1 LVRSPD
7 IIGYVVHSS
16 IVIKRLITFLGNP
29 ASFGRNAERNTNG
42 YPGKTTVDQAVDQVI
57 DGIDPRLR
65 LVPGYKR
72 KLKGEVTAA
81 LTHIGELVDRVP
93 GPIDVSRRTFVRDP
107 RVSAFFATPDD
118 LQTTFSCSP
127 ELKAFFADVKNSG
140 EDECYALLCAD
151 KEEKSVLGTELAGD
165 SVQREVSQT
174 AINFHDHKILS
185 PAANDRD
192 VRDGIK
198 HCIFDGLVTH
208 ALRHIY
214 DIKTRRQD
222 LEDQRRIL
230 HARLRAR
237 QAQGNGLS
245 LLLAEAHEGNE
256 LTEDIKSKV
265 AEAEL
270 KLERMP
276 GSRDVLSFYLEET
289 RNIFAS
295 PEEFIRLSV
304 ACFRLTD
311 MGIKV
316 NRDTPQSANTVC
328 FSELEITDVMKRV
341 VTVVRYARDDMN
353 CPDKSF

>member
-1 LVRSPD
+1 VR
-7 IIGYVVHSS
+7 SS
-16 IVIKRLITFLGNP
+16 IVIKRLRRFLGN
-29 ASFGRNAERNTNG
+29 AAGFGRSAEHNTSSHA
-42 YPGKTTVDQAVDQVI
+42 GKVTVHEATEQVV

-72 KLKGEVTAA
+72 KLKGEVAAA
-81 LTHIGELVDRVP
+81 LAHIGDLVDQVP
-93 GPIDVSRRTFVRDP
+93 GPIDVSRMTFVRDP
-107 RVSAFFATPDD
+107 RVSALFATPDE
-118 LQTTFSCSP
+118 LQATFSCSP
-127 ELKAFFADVKNSG
+127 ELRAFFAEVKNSE
-140 EDECYALLCAD
+140 EDECYALLCANR
-151 KEEKSVLGTELAGD
+151 EEKSVLGTELAGD
-165 SVQREVSQT
+165 TVRREVFQT

-214 DIKTRRQD
+214 DIKTRRKD

-245 LLLAEAHEGNE
+245 QLLAEAHGGDDQS
-256 LTEDIKSKV
+256 EDIKTKI
-265 AEAEL
+265 AEAERT
-270 KLERMP
+270 LERMP
-276 GSRDVLSFYLEET
+276 GSQGVLSFYLEEV
-289 RNIFAS
+289 RNIFAR
-295 PEEFIRLSV
+295 PEEFIRLNV

-316 NRDTPQSANTVC
+316 NGDTPQPANTVC
-328 FSELEITDVMKRV
+328 FSELEITNVMKRV

>member
-1 LVRSPD
+1 M
-7 IIGYVVHSS
+7 
-16 IVIKRLITFLGNP
+16 
-29 ASFGRNAERNTNG
+29 
-42 YPGKTTVDQAVDQVI
+42 VDEAVDHVI
-57 DGIDPRLR
+57 DGIDPKLR

-72 KLKGEVTAA
+72 KLKGEVAAA
-81 LTHIGELVDRVP
+81 LAHIGGLVDQVP

-107 RVSAFFATPDD
+107 RVSAFFATPDE
-118 LQTTFSCSP
+118 LQATFSCSP
-127 ELKAFFADVKNSG
+127 ELKTFFADVKNSG
-140 EDECYALLCAD
+140 KDECYALLCAN

-165 SVQREVSQT
+165 TVRREVIQT

-198 HCIFDGLVTH
+198 RCIFDGLVTH

-245 LLLAEAHEGNE
+245 LLLAEAHEGDE
-256 LTEDIKSKV
+256 QSEDIKTKI
-265 AEAEL
+265 AEAERT
-270 KLERMP
+270 LERMP
-276 GSRDVLSFYLEET
+276 GSQDVLSFYLEEI

-295 PEEFIRLSV
+295 PGEFIRLNE

-316 NRDTPQSANTVC
+316 NGDSPQPANTVC
-328 FSELEITDVMKRV
+328 FSELEITDVMKRA